1 MARDSKLRAAS
12 CERRLLMHL
21 RNTIIVGVCILLAVG
36 LLIAAGLQLDPIN
49 QQRQEMKL
57 VINKPENIPP
67 SLLFATVATG
77 AFRGLLVDF
86 LWIRA
91 DRLKEE
97 GQFYDARQLAQL
109 ITILQPRFASVWV
122 FQAWNMAYNI
132 SVAIPQSQAAQRWLW
147 VKNGYELLRDQ
158 AIGKYHLK
166 DIGLYQELGQI
177 FQHKIGGVSDEDH
190 RYYKLQLATQ
200 IDPLLSST
208 DVGLTDQDN
217 KYFDLLA
224 QAPATWRE
232 IISDSNVAE
241 FVNALKGADSEFND
255 ESKFV
260 GNYLSLRQ
268 NASQFNEGA
277 GAVIDKYRGS
287 DVLKKFDIF
296 AKAYQLRKVWKLE
309 PDMMRKINHL
319 YGPVSVTRNSGL
331 VPRNSSGE
339 SRNTSHEPMDWR
351 LADTQAIYWAEKGL
365 EVATVDSHSKP
376 RADSN
381 KPHEIGPDETN
392 TDRIVFHSLQNLF
405 RQGKLII
412 FDTEVQVPSDDPSAE
427 PRIEKAKQ
435 VFLRPDLRYFQ
446 PYNDYMLKMLGKYD
460 KAKDP
465 GTYKTLEDG
474 HRNMLKNAVFLFYQ
488 SGHRP
493 QAQEIYDY
501 MKGLYPLPEF
511 NVSLKEYTTNR
522 FLSELKDLGITDAI
536 EQITA
541 ILKESYYYWSIRD
554 DDMAAGRVSDA
565 KDIYD
570 YYQKKY
576 EGVERTSLPP
586 FEDMKFTSMQ
596 DFRSD
601 EQYPEYIRKDMFL
614 NRLYIDNRDAFNL
627 LMEADRKKQQKT
639 E

>member
-1 MARDSKLRAAS
+1 MR
-12 CERRLLMHL
+12 L
-21 RNTIIVGVCILLAVG
+21 RNLIIVVVCILLAAG

-49 QQRQEMKL
+49 NQRQEMKL
-57 VINKPENIPP
+57 VMNKPENIPP

-91 DRLKEE
+91 DRLKQE
-97 GQFYDARQLAQL
+97 GQFFDARQLAQL
-109 ITILQPRFASVWV
+109 ITILQPRFASVWE

-132 SVAIPQSQAAQRWLW
+132 SVAVPQTQPEQRWLW

-166 DIGLYQELGQI
+166 DIGLYQQLGTI
-177 FQHKIGGVSDEDH
+177 FQHKIGGISDEDH

-200 IDPLLSST
+200 MDPLLSST
-208 DVGLTDQDN
+208 DAGLTDLDN

-224 QAPATWRE
+224 QAPVTWKE
-232 IISDSNVAE
+232 MISDANVAE
-241 FVNALKGADSEFND
+241 FVNALKAADSEFAD
-255 ESKFV
+255 ESTFV
-260 GNYLSLRQ
+260 GHYLSLRQ
-268 NASQFNEGA
+268 NASRFNENA
-277 GAVIDKYRGS
+277 GLVIDKYRGS
-287 DVLKKFDIF
+287 EVLKKFDIF
-296 AKAYQLRKVWKLE
+296 AKAYQLRNVWKLD
-309 PDMMRKINHL
+309 PDMMLKINHL
-319 YGPVSVTRNSGL
+319 YGPVSETRNSGL
-331 VPRNSSGE
+331 VPRKSSGE
-339 SRNTSHEPMDWR
+339 SQATSHEPMDWR
-351 LADTQAIYWAEKGL
+351 LADTHAIYWAEKGL
-365 EVATVDSHSKP
+365 EVANIDSHGKP
-376 RADSN
+376 REESD
-381 KPHEIGPDETN
+381 KPHEIGADETN

-412 FDTEVQVPSDDPSAE
+412 FDTEVKVSSDDPSAA
-427 PRIEKAKQ
+427 PKTVKAKQ

-446 PYNDYMLKMLGKYD
+446 PYNDYMLKMLDKYN
-460 KAKDP
+460 KENDP

-488 SGHRP
+488 SGHRQ

-501 MKGLYPLPEF
+501 MKGLYPMPEF
-511 NVSLKEYTTNR
+511 NVPLKQYATDR
-522 FLSELKDLGITDAI
+522 FLSELKDLGYNDAI

-554 DDMAAGRVSDA
+554 DDMAAGRENDA
-565 KDIYD
+565 KDIYN

-576 EGVERTSLPP
+576 YDVNRVDLPK
-586 FEDMKFTSMQ
+586 FDEMKFTSMQ

-601 EQYPEYIRKDMFL
+601 QQYPEYIRKDMFL
-614 NRLYIDNRDAFNL
+614 NRLYIDDRKTFDL
-627 LMEADRKKQQKT
+627 LMEYDKKKQQTSESLVEPKT

>member
-1 MARDSKLRAAS
+1 MRT
-12 CERRLLMHL
+12 
-21 RNTIIVGVCILLAVG
+21 RNFIIVSICVFLTVG
-36 LLIAAGLQLDPIN
+36 LLITAGLQLDPIN
-49 QQRQEMKL
+49 RQRQEMDL
-57 VINKPENIPP
+57 VMDKPENIPP
-67 SLLFATVATG
+67 SLLFATAATG

-109 ITILQPRFASVWV
+109 ITTLQPRFASVWE

-132 SVAIPQSQAAQRWLW
+132 SVAVPQAQAEQRWLW

-158 AIGKYHLK
+158 AISRYKLK
-166 DIGLYQELGQI
+166 DIGLYLELSRI

-190 RYYKLQLATQ
+190 KYYKLQLAMQ
-200 IDPLLSST
+200 LDPLLSST
-208 DVGLTDQDN
+208 DVGLNDEDN

-224 QAPATWRE
+224 KAPDTWQK
-232 IISDSNVAE
+232 IISDANVAE
-241 FVNALKGADSEFND
+241 FVNALKSADSRFED
-255 ESKFV
+255 DSKFIL
-260 GNYLSLRQ
+260 NYLSLRK
-268 NASQFNEGA
+268 NASQYNEDA
-277 GAVIDKYRGS
+277 GTVIDKYRGS
-287 DVLKKFDIF
+287 EVLKKFDIF
-296 AKAYQLRKVWKLE
+296 AKAYQLRHVWKLD
-309 PDMMRKINHL
+309 PVMMRKINQL
-319 YGPVSVTRNSGL
+319 YGPVSVTRDSGL
-331 VPRNSSGE
+331 VPRKSRDE
-339 SRNTSHEPMDWR
+339 SRATNHEPMDWR

-376 RADSN
+376 RVDSN
-381 KPHEIGPDETN
+381 EPHKVGPDETN

-405 RQGKLII
+405 RQGKLVI
-412 FDTEVQVPSDDPSAE
+412 FDTQVQVPSDDPSAG
-427 PRIEKAKQ
+427 PKTVKAKQ

-460 KAKDP
+460 KKDDP
-465 GTYKTLEDG
+465 GTYQTLEDG

-488 SGHRP
+488 SGHRQ
-493 QAQEIYDY
+493 QAQELYDY
-501 MKGLYPLPEF
+501 MRGLYPLPEF
-511 NVSLKEYTTNR
+511 NVPLKEYATNR
-522 FLSELKDLGITDAI
+522 FLSELKDLGYNDAI

-541 ILKESYYYWSIRD
+541 ILKESYYFWSIRD
-554 DDMAAGRVSDA
+554 DDMAAGRENDA
-565 KDIYD
+565 KDIYN

-576 EGVERTSLPP
+576 EGVQRTALPT

-614 NRLYIDNRDAFNL
+614 NRLYIDNRKVFDL
-627 LMEADRKKQQKT
+627 LMEFDKKKQEKT